1 MFELIKNIGSTE
13 LLIILLVLVIVFGA
27 NTISDMARKGGETL
41 KEVKKIKKDIIEA
54 TKDDPASS

>member
-1 MFELIKNIGSTE
+1 MFELIKNVGSTE
-13 LLIILLVLVIVFGA
+13 LLIILLVLVIIFGA

-54 TKDDPASS
+54 TKDDHPAH